1 MNFLSSGPSQSV
13 SKSRSVSTSMVI
25 CRGEEGRLVAK
36 VVVNLF
42 HANEVGVPC
51 EKLKD
56 IKIPHQSC
64 LEFKVTMLGQ
74 MKVKINVYLTVFI

>member
-1 MNFLSSGPSQSV
+1 M
-13 SKSRSVSTSMVI
+13 
-25 CRGEEGRLVAK
+25 AK